1 MCFTLLAFVE
11 IYVKLETESMY
22 EKENSK
28 WYEMEKPKTNTVE
41 SIMRSKQKS
50 NLTKKK
56 TCHKKIPLS
65 FFLIKCI
72 DIYIRIHC
80 I

>member
-56 TCHKKIPLS
+56 HATRKFHSL
-65 FFLIKCI
+65 FF
-72 DIYIRIHC
+72 
-80 I
+80 